1 MKKVQKVAMKN
12 INLVISFV
20 LVLLITISCSTGDR
34 RLEQALTFAGDNRAE
49 LEKVLA
55 HYSSDPQKLEAARF
69 LMRNMPHWYTYEGW
83 QLDSVRNLLTQD
95 SLPVG
100 LIKDMKKEPFY
111 SLPKVYDAQVITAAY
126 LIENIDLAFDV
137 WKKYPWNRNLTFDD
151 FCELILPYRIADEPL
166 TSWRKLYHDY
176 YASVLDSVYQG
187 EDVVE
192 ACHVVCKVT
201 QERFLLLHR
210 YQCPTSGCAAAVSS
224 SAWLLPGVM
233 RFDAIRH
240 ARLWN
245 TGSY

>member
-95 SLPVG
+95 SLPV
-100 LIKDMKKEPFY
+100 
-111 SLPKVYDAQVITAAY
+111 
-126 LIENIDLAFDV
+126 
-137 WKKYPWNRNLTFDD
+137 
-151 FCELILPYRIADEPL
+151 
-166 TSWRKLYHDY
+166 
-176 YASVLDSVYQG
+176 
-187 EDVVE
+187 
-192 ACHVVCKVT
+192 
-201 QERFLLLHR
+201 
-210 YQCPTSGCAAAVSS
+210 
-224 SAWLLPGVM
+224 
-233 RFDAIRH
+233 
-240 ARLWN
+240 
-245 TGSY
+245 